1 MRSVGAETGGSA
13 ATGGVMGTVVRAFQ
27 WGLDR
32 MLSVGYGVVYDA
44 IFERFRPYQ
53 NLQAEVLELVEK
65 GAPDGT
71 PRRDVHV
78 LDVGCG
84 PGNFSFVLAEAGFST
99 IGLEAYAA
107 LVELAREKRRAK
119 RLANLAFR
127 HGELGEGAG
136 GRDGSFDAVVSIHG
150 LYVHPEPMTLLREAR
165 RVLKPGGYAVLV
177 NPTRHVGQWSTFREI
192 KHRDGLRAALASLLW
207 LLPNSIFELARK
219 RIGPHYWDEDQFGAN
234 CQAAGLTVLE
244 TRRTFL
250 NGASVLVW
258 ARRDVEAS

>member
-1 MRSVGAETGGSA
+1 MPSIGAETRGPA
-13 ATGGVMGTVVRAFQ
+13 AAEGIMGAVVRALQ

-53 NLQAEVLELVEK
+53 ELQAEVLELVEK
-65 GAPDGT
+65 GAPNA

-84 PGNFSFVLAEAGFST
+84 PGNFTFVLAEAGFST
-99 IGLEAYAA
+99 IGLEAYGA

-127 HGELGEGAG
+127 HGDLAEGAG
-136 GRDGSFDAVVSIHG
+136 GRDGSVDMVVSIHG
-150 LYVHPEPMTLLREAR
+150 LYVHPEPLTLLHEAWR
-165 RVLKPGGYAVLV
+165 RLMPGGYAGFV
-177 NPTRHVGQWSTFREI
+177 NPTRRVGHWSTFREI

-207 LLPNSIFELARK
+207 LLAHSNFSGPPH
-219 RIGPHYWDEDQFGAN
+219 RIGPPPLGEEQIA
-234 CQAAGLTVLE
+234 
-244 TRRTFL
+244 
-250 NGASVLVW
+250 
-258 ARRDVEAS
+258 

>member
-1 MRSVGAETGGSA
+1 MQPIGAESRGPA
-13 ATGGVMGTVVRAFQ
+13 AAGGVMGSVVRVFQ

-53 NLQAEVLELVEK
+53 DLQGEVLELIEK
-65 GAPDGT
+65 GAPDV

-78 LDVGCG
+78 LDVDCG
-84 PGNFSFVLAEAGFST
+84 PGNFTFVLAEAGFTT
-99 IGLEAYAA
+99 IGLEGYAA

-127 HGELGEGAG
+127 HGELAEGAG
-136 GRDGSFDAVVSIHG
+136 IRDRSFDAVVSIHG
-150 LYVHPEPMTLLREAR
+150 LYVHPDPQRLLREAR
-165 RVLKPGGYAVLV
+165 RVLKPGGCAVFV

-192 KHRDGLRAALASLLW
+192 KNRDGLRAALASLLW

-219 RIGPHYWDEDQFGAN
+219 RIGPHYWDETQFAAN
-234 CQAAGLTVLE
+234 LTAAGFTVLE

-258 ARRDVEAS
+258 ARRDPEES

>member
-1 MRSVGAETGGSA
+1 MPSVGAETGGR
-13 ATGGVMGTVVRAFQ
+13 ATADGVMGAVVRALQ

-53 NLQAEVLELVEK
+53 DLQGEVLELVEK
-65 GAPDGT
+65 SAPDA
-71 PRRDVHV
+71 PRRDVQV

-84 PGNFSFVLAEAGFST
+84 PGNFTFVLAEAGFST
-99 IGLEAYAA
+99 IGLEAYGA

-127 HGELGEGAG
+127 HGELSAGSG
-136 GRDGSFDAVVSIHG
+136 GRDASFDVVVSIHG
-150 LYVHPEPMTLLREAR
+150 IYVHPEPFTLLREAR
-165 RVLKPGGYAVLV
+165 RVLKPGGHAVFV
-177 NPTRHVGQWSTFREI
+177 NPTRNVGQWSTFREI
-192 KHRDGLRAALASLLW
+192 KKRDGARSAFASLLW
-207 LLPNSIFELARK
+207 LIPNSIFELARK
-219 RIGPHYWDEDQFGAN
+219 RIGPHYWDETQFAAN
-234 CQAAGLTVLE
+234 LTAAGFTVLA

-258 ARRDVEAS
+258 ARRDVEES

>member
-1 MRSVGAETGGSA
+1 MPSVGAETGGRA
-13 ATGGVMGTVVRAFQ
+13 ASEGVMGAVVRALQ

-53 NLQAEVLELVEK
+53 DLQGEVLELVEK
-65 GAPDGT
+65 SAPDV

-84 PGNFSFVLAEAGFST
+84 PGNFTFVLAEAGFST
-99 IGLEAYAA
+99 IGLEAYGA

-127 HGELGEGAG
+127 QGELSAGSG
-136 GRDGSFDAVVSIHG
+136 GRDASFDVVVSIHG
-150 LYVHPEPMTLLREAR
+150 IYVHPEPLTLLREAR
-165 RVLKPGGYAVLV
+165 RVLKPGGHAVFV
-177 NPTRHVGQWSTFREI
+177 NPTRNVGQWSTFREI
-192 KHRDGLRAALASLLW
+192 KRRDGMRPAFASLLW
-207 LLPNSIFELARK
+207 LIPNSIFELARK
-219 RIGPHYWDEDQFGAN
+219 RIGPHYWDETQFAAN
-234 CQAAGLTVLE
+234 LTAAGFAVLA

-258 ARRDVEAS
+258 ARRDVEES

>member
-1 MRSVGAETGGSA
+1 MPTVGAETRGPA
-13 ATGGVMGTVVRAFQ
+13 AAEGIMRAVVRALQ

-44 IFERFRPYQ
+44 IFERFPPYQ
-53 NLQAEVLELVEK
+53 DLQAEVLELVEK
-65 GAPDGT
+65 SAPDA

-84 PGNFSFVLAEAGFST
+84 PGNFTFVLAEAGFST
-99 IGLEAYAA
+99 IGLEAYGA

-127 HGELGEGAG
+127 HGELAEGAG
-136 GRDGSFDAVVSIHG
+136 GRDGSFDVVVSIHG
-150 LYVHPEPMTLLREAR
+150 LYVHPEPLTLLREAR
-165 RVLKPGGYAVLV
+165 RVLKPGGCAVFV
-177 NPTRHVGQWSTFREI
+177 NPTRHVGHWSTFRDI
-192 KHRDGLRAALASLLW
+192 KNRDGMRAAMASLLW
-207 LLPNSIFELARK
+207 LVPNSIFEIARK
-219 RIGPHYWDEDQFGAN
+219 RIGPHYWDEHEFAGN
-234 CQAAGLTVLE
+234 LKAAGLTVLGM
-244 TRRTFL
+244 RRTFL

>member
-1 MRSVGAETGGSA
+1 MPTVGAETRGPA
-13 ATGGVMGTVVRAFQ
+13 AAEGIMRAVVRALQ

-44 IFERFRPYQ
+44 IFEHFPPYQ
-53 NLQAEVLELVEK
+53 DLQAEVLELVEK
-65 GAPDGT
+65 SAPDA

-84 PGNFSFVLAEAGFST
+84 PGNFTFVLAEAGFST
-99 IGLEAYAA
+99 IGLEAYGA

-127 HGELGEGAG
+127 HGELAEGAG
-136 GRDGSFDAVVSIHG
+136 GRDGSFDVVVSIHG
-150 LYVHPEPMTLLREAR
+150 LYVHPEPLTLLREAR
-165 RVLKPGGYAVLV
+165 RVLKPGGCAVFV
-177 NPTRHVGQWSTFREI
+177 NPTRHVGHWSTFRDI
-192 KHRDGLRAALASLLW
+192 KNRDGLRAAMASLLW
-207 LLPNSIFELARK
+207 LVPNSIFEIARK
-219 RIGPHYWDEDQFGAN
+219 RIGPHYWDEHEFATN
-234 CQAAGLTVLE
+234 LKAAGLTVLG

>member
-1 MRSVGAETGGSA
+1 MPSIGAETRGPAAAGGI
-13 ATGGVMGTVVRAFQ
+13 MGAVVRALQ

-44 IFERFRPYQ
+44 IFERFQPYRD
-53 NLQAEVLELVEK
+53 LQADVLELVEK
-65 GAPDGT
+65 GAPHG

-127 HGELGEGAG
+127 HGELAEGAG
-136 GRDGSFDAVVSIHG
+136 GRDGSFDMVVSIHG
-150 LYVHPEPMTLLREAR
+150 LYVHPEPLTLLREAR
-165 RVLKPGGYAVLV
+165 RVLQPGGCAVVV
-177 NPTRHVGQWSTFREI
+177 NPPPPLGPRATFPDI
-192 KHRDGLRAALASLLW
+192 KNRGGPRAAMASL
-207 LLPNSIFELARK
+207 
-219 RIGPHYWDEDQFGAN
+219 
-234 CQAAGLTVLE
+234 
-244 TRRTFL
+244 
-250 NGASVLVW
+250 
-258 ARRDVEAS
+258 

>member
-1 MRSVGAETGGSA
+1 MPSIGAETRGPA
-13 ATGGVMGTVVRAFQ
+13 AAEGIMGAVVRALQ

-44 IFERFRPYQ
+44 IFERFQPYRD
-53 NLQAEVLELVEK
+53 LQADVLELVEK
-65 GAPDGT
+65 GAPHG

-84 PGNFSFVLAEAGFST
+84 PGNFTFVLAEAGFST

-119 RLANLAFR
+119 RLVNLAFR
-127 HGELGEGAG
+127 HGDLAEGAG
-136 GRDGSFDAVVSIHG
+136 GRGGSFDVVVSIHG
-150 LYVHPEPMTLLREAR
+150 LYVHPEPLTLLHEAW
-165 RVLKPGGYAVLV
+165 RVLKPGGHAVFV
-177 NPTRHVGQWSTFREI
+177 NPTRRVGPWSTFREI
-192 KHRDGLRAALASLLW
+192 KHRDGLRGALASLLW
-207 LLPNSIFELARK
+207 LVPNSIFEVARK
-219 RIGPHYWDEDQFGAN
+219 RIGPHYWDENQFAEN
-234 CQAAGLTVLE
+234 LKAAGFTVLG

-258 ARRDVEAS
+258 ARRDVEDS